1 MLKNNAV
8 IITLAYPETI
18 VRVSDEWFLQYMRYF
33 GIGKKDY
40 VRAGHAALVLILKDS
55 GNLEYYDF
63 GRYISPIPTGRVRSK
78 ETDHELDF
86 PLKGIIKGAQIENL
100 DDILKFLATN
110 PHFTHGTGTLYASV
124 CDEVNYEHAKHYISE
139 MQQLS
144 FIRYA
149 AFLKEATNC
158 ARFVNDALIAGI
170 TNQKIKRRLIKSKTF
185 TPSPIGNVVFADS
198 KNKVYKVSDTGMI
211 STFNSSVTKEHRQL
225 FLDRLKDYE
234 PNLVGTIEAKHD
246 IEKHHSAQWLP
257 GIGCG
262 AWFELRDLNHE
273 IEYRFRRVSPNG
285 NVDVDGIYKISNKG
299 FDISSEYDF
308 THHSNCKFFHVKQN
322 ETIYRFEFLRKHE

>member
-1 MLKNNAV
+1 MLKNNA
-8 IITLAYPETI
+8 IILTLAYPETI

-40 VRAGHAALVLILKDS
+40 VRAGHAALVLIHKES
-55 GNLEYYDF
+55 RSLEYYDF
-63 GRYISPIPTGRVRSK
+63 GRYITPIPTGRVRSK

-86 PLKGIIKGAQIENL
+86 PLKGIIRDGEIENL
-100 DDILKFLATN
+100 KDILKFLATH

-124 CDEVNYEHAKHYISE
+124 CDEVNYEHAKNHILE

-170 TNQKIKRRLIKSKTF
+170 TNQTIKRKLMKSKTF
-185 TPSPIGNVVFADS
+185 TASPIGNVVFADS

-211 STFNSSVTKEHRQL
+211 STFNSSVIKEHKQL

-234 PNLVGTIEAKHD
+234 PNLVGTIDAKHD

-262 AWFELRDLNHE
+262 AWFELHDLNHD

-285 NVDVDGIYKISNKG
+285 NVDVDGIYKISNGG
-299 FDISSEYDF
+299 FNISFEYAF

-322 ETIYRFEFLRKHE
+322 GTIYRFEFLRKHE